1 MAGLNPNETWWFSNR
16 ADQAR
21 RQYGYAKAQN
31 DYERKLSGTQGEW
44 DRQDMIRQ
52 FASQRTQLPRNY
64 TQRGLMNSGVYQRGL
79 GEFKSNKVRALTRQT
94 AAQDLKS
101 QGYDI
106 ADVQLTDIRNKALD
120 DLRNQRIAYE
130 QTLASILRGNL

>member
-1 MAGLNPNETWWFSNR
+1 MAGLNPNETFWFRNR
-16 ADQAR
+16 EDQAQ
-21 RQYGYAKAQN
+21 RQFRYGQKQN
-31 DYERKLSGTQGEW
+31 AYERELSRTQGQW
-44 DRQDMIRQ
+44 DREDLIRQ
-52 FASQRTQLPRNY
+52 FTQQRQQLPQGY

-79 GEFKSNKVRALTRQT
+79 GEWGSNKLRSLGRQS
-94 AAQDLKS
+94 AAQGMKM